1 MDLDFTS
8 WKYSPEAEQ
17 TGRLS
22 PQASGVVLFQEAGGW
37 GCVCCVRIDMFW
49 KSPGPPA
56 VLSLSH
62 PLCCRQ

>member
-22 PQASGVVLFQEAGGW
+22 PQASGVVLFQEAGG
-37 GCVCCVRIDMFW
+37 GGVC
-49 KSPGPPA
+49 A
-56 VLSLSH
+56 VLG
-62 PLCCRQ
+62 